1 VRREDFEVEAV
12 GEIVLE
18 DKTLVIERIT
28 VTYRLRGVPDDRRE
42 EVERV
47 HGFHPR
53 SARWPGAST
62 AGSTCARSSSSRDPS
77 G

>member
-1 VRREDFEVEAV
+1 
-12 GEIVLE
+12 VLE
-18 DKTLVIERIT
+18 DKTLVIKRIT

-47 HGFHPR
+47 EGFHRRFCPV
-53 SARWPGAST
+53 
-62 AGSTCARSSSSRDPS
+62 ARSLDGGIDVRTQLEF

>member
-53 SARWPGAST
+53 FCPV
-62 AGSTCARSSSSRDPS
+62 ARSIDGGIDVRTQLEFV
-77 G
+77 